1 MISEKFQP
9 IYANTWDRLLASFID
24 HTILIIIALLLGFI
38 NTKSSVSVY
47 ATNQDII
54 IRTIVTGIVIYIIT
68 NIIYFAIMESSQV
81 QATIGKMIF
90 GIIVTDMKGRRIPF
104 IAALLRALG
113 ASLLS
118 YRLIAGVISMIWS
131 GNHFLTSFDEEYGT
145 GMNSNR

>member
-68 NIIYFAIMESSQV
+68 NIIYFE
-81 QATIGKMIF
+81 IG
-90 GIIVTDMKGRRIPF
+90 
-104 IAALLRALG
+104 RA
-113 ASLLS
+113 SC
-118 YRLIAGVISMIWS
+118 RERV
-131 GNHFLTSFDEEYGT
+131 
-145 GMNSNR
+145 